1 MLDVQVPGSLARVV
15 KTAVEEVHRLS
26 RQILFTPKKFRRSR
40 LGLMSADVGGLILE
54 VEDEPQFNAGIGN
67 GQADPIVFRFLD
79 SLPHVRMRI
88 HIEYAP
94 DLVMSP
100 SSASSLLTRLC
111 LPRRDGPLN
120 Q

>member
-1 MLDVQVPGSLARVV
+1 MLDVQVSGSLACVV
-15 KTAVEEVHRLS
+15 KTAVEEVHGLS
-26 RQILFTPKKFRRSR
+26 RQILFAPKQLCRSQ
-40 LGLMSADVGGLILE
+40 LSLVSADVGGLILE

-88 HIEYAP
+88 DIEYAP
-94 DLVMSP
+94 DLIMSP
-100 SSASSLLTRLC
+100 SSASPLVTQLC

-120 Q
+120 E